1 MPTLR
6 LPVGASSV
14 RADAPLSV
22 AVAPA
27 TTSAAAKISHLRI
40 AMCPCLL
47 ASASDGEVS
56 WGALASPLRAADM
69 NRRPLSELASVGG
82 HHRIH
87 NRQRP
92 PVVYSVFRS
101 SCIVSCGSEIVGA
114 FGGREDVD
122 EVPDGG
128 PKALDGAFG
137 GLA

>member
-14 RADAPLSV
+14 RADVRFSAAV
-22 AVAPA
+22 AVAVSVAPA

-56 WGALASPLRAADM
+56 WGALASPLRAADL

-82 HHRIH
+82 QHRIH
-87 NRQRP
+87 TRQRP
-92 PVVYSVFRS
+92 PVV
-101 SCIVSCGSEIVGA
+101 
-114 FGGREDVD
+114 
-122 EVPDGG
+122 
-128 PKALDGAFG
+128 
-137 GLA
+137 

>member
-14 RADAPLSV
+14 RADVRFSAAV

-56 WGALASPLRAADM
+56 WGPLASPTALTVAKRPH
-69 NRRPLSELASVGG
+69 RPLSSPCDQGRRLVPLTECSLHLA
-82 HHRIH
+82 
-87 NRQRP
+87 
-92 PVVYSVFRS
+92 
-101 SCIVSCGSEIVGA
+101 
-114 FGGREDVD
+114 GGRGILCRRPVTYN
-122 EVPDGG
+122 PAIAGLCC
-128 PKALDGAFG
+128 PLGA
-137 GLA
+137 